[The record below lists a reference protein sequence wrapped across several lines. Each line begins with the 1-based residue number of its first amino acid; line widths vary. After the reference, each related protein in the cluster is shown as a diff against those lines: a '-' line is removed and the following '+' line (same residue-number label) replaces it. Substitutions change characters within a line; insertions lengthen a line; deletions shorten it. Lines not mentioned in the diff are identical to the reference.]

1 MLKSFN
7 FLTTETTKNICAI
20 KSCQDTT
27 KMMLSIRNQIKSK
40 KIGPLSP
47 KNGLKRISIC
57 AIQSKTTFQSQK
69 VIH

>member
-27 KMMLSIRNQIKSK
+27 KMMLTRMIRTWTQYEEHRN
-40 KIGPLSP
+40 
-47 KNGLKRISIC
+47 KN
-57 AIQSKTTFQSQK
+57 TFLIFESQK
-69 VIH
+69 